1 MAESARPAYRVPRSW
16 IFRTFMDD
24 ARAAE
29 DFPLPPEVIEPDDP
43 PEFPP
48 EDEVP
53 AVPDEDELV
62 REPSEP
68 LELPDEVSVP

>member
-1 MAESARPAYRVPRSW
+1 
-16 IFRTFMDD
+16 MDD

-48 EDEVP
+48 EDEAP

-62 REPSEP
+62 GQHQR
-68 LELPDEVSVP
+68 LWNRLIF

>member
-1 MAESARPAYRVPRSW
+1 
-16 IFRTFMDD
+16 MDD

-48 EDEVP
+48 EGEFPAAPESDELAREP
-53 AVPDEDELV
+53 PEFPDEASG
-62 REPSEP
+62 P
-68 LELPDEVSVP
+68 

>member
-1 MAESARPAYRVPRSW
+1 
-16 IFRTFMDD
+16 MDD

-29 DFPLPPEVIEPDDP
+29 DFPLTPEAIEPGDP
-43 PEFPP
+43 PKFPP

-53 AVPDEDELV
+53 AAPDEDELV

-68 LELPDEVSVP
+68 PEFPDEVSVP